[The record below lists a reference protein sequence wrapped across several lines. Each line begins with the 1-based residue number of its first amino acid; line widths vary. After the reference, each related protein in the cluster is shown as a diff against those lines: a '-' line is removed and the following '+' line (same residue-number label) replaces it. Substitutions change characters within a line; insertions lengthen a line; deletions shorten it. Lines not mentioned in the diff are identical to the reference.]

1 MKTIMKVLTLLA
13 CNAFLA
19 AACTDN
25 EAFQTA
31 IQPPDAPIDG
41 QAPFRYDTYDDEA
54 LWTDVL
60 RFHEVVATVS
70 PEAALA
76 VGLKVDAE
84 AVLAEPN
91 RGPLMKTATA
101 TIPKSFSHFSD
112 DLILARVIGGDLEA
126 YEGIMRHHNQRL
138 YRIARSI
145 VTDDAEAA
153 DVVQETFIAAFE
165 RLHELKDPAALP
177 AWLAR
182 ITRNSALMRLRKSRR
197 MHYMD
202 EPEFDNVLNLSTA
215 IRRPEQPESALA
227 NKQLRQ
233 MLEQFIDEL
242 PDAFR
247 AVFMLRAIEQCTVA
261 TTAELLEIEAATVK
275 TRYHPA
281 RVLLQK
287 RLMEYSDSM
296 GVTVHEFAG
305 HRCDAIV
312 CKVLEK
318 LRSTHQEML
327 GDVTTD

>member
-1 MKTIMKVLTLLA
+1 
-13 CNAFLA
+13 
-19 AACTDN
+19 
-25 EAFQTA
+25 
-31 IQPPDAPIDG
+31 
-41 QAPFRYDTYDDEA
+41 
-54 LWTDVL
+54 
-60 RFHEVVATVS
+60 
-70 PEAALA
+70 
-76 VGLKVDAE
+76 
-84 AVLAEPN
+84 
-91 RGPLMKTATA
+91 
-101 TIPKSFSHFSD
+101 
-112 DLILARVIGGDLEA
+112 
-126 YEGIMRHHNQRL
+126 
-138 YRIARSI
+138 
-145 VTDDAEAA
+145 
-153 DVVQETFIAAFE
+153 
-165 RLHELKDPAALP
+165 
-177 AWLAR
+177 
-182 ITRNSALMRLRKSRR
+182 

-202 EPEFDNVLNLSTA
+202 ELEFDNVLNLSTA

-227 NKQLRQ
+227 NMQLRQ

-281 RVLLQK
+281 RLLLQK

-318 LRSTHQEML
+318 LRSTHQEMI